1 MYILLKYMMQL
12 NEILGKE
19 APMQLLSFFLEH
31 SKQEFSETEVRKK
44 TKLARATVNKW
55 LKTLLNLNL
64 LTQTTKGKMKIY
76 KPNTEFI
83 ITKQLKIL
91 LNIVKLLPHLE
102 GIKNVQ
108 IYLYG
113 STARGEDLEDSDID
127 LLIVGKTDKS
137 LFDVIR
143 NIEQKVER
151 RIKPSIYTELEWSS
165 MARNDPAF
173 YERVEKDKIRL
184 V

>member
-1 MYILLKYMMQL
+1 MIQL

-19 APMQLLSFFLEH
+19 SPMELLNFFLEY

-55 LKTLLNLNL
+55 LKILLNLNL

-76 KPNTEFI
+76 KANTEFVV
-83 ITKQLKIL
+83 TRQLKIL
-91 LNIVKLLPHLE
+91 LNIVKLLPHI
-102 GIKNVQ
+102 GDIKNVQ

-113 STARGEDLEDSDID
+113 SAARGEDLEDSDID
-127 LLIVGKTDKS
+127 LLIIGKPDKS
-137 LFDVIR
+137 IFDY
-143 NIEQKVER
+143 IETIEAKVGR
-151 RIKPSIYTELEWSS
+151 RVKMSFYTELEWSS
-165 MARNDPAF
+165 MARKDPAF

-184 V
+184 I